1 MRVSIQADGEK
12 SAASRSQPSNLEHTG
27 SSLRK
32 STSYLSQVTTLAA
45 GTDDESISVGSSTDQ
60 SSAESDDG
68 EPGFEEDELEL
79 ISIWTWQT
87 IGLPVS
93 GFLLAF
99 LNAIASGVVYGF
111 FLGYM
116 GLDSYVMASVAALM
130 KLPEVFLFPLGM
142 INDCFPIF
150 GYNRK
155 PYLLACWLISGGALL
170 VMSLRHMPAPYYC
183 QYPDGSYDW
192 YSPPCNPD
200 IHTHKNWYI
209 FPLFVLIAGLQIGST
224 AGEGLILQYSR
235 CEPAERRGHIK
246 AEMTMVCTAGG
257 LTSSLVIGFL
267 LNGKA
272 YLGTFDWGLSFSGLM
287 AVCLVMVIIVIPVS
301 WFCVHEPQKT
311 THPALR
317 GHAKSSWKLVCTRS
331 PGVPPWS
338 SSTFQ
343 QSRRFDRA
351 DSKAL
356 PRCPSPETLQ
366 PQTHE
371 KDCGAKLKLALVV
384 VTIVNVDG
392 GIYRVIRGHFGSRVT
407 PENFKGGSQR
417 QVGCCMDLVVVSE
430 SLESGFAFG
439 GPLEVQGGS
448 GCVWQLASLCFCV
461 WVFGLCCGC
470 LCRRPSGGREAPATW
485 SPPTQPGPSA
495 RWERIAR
502 RAINFVRSRRRLSL
516 AFANLGNYSLRN
528 APESKPNL
536 RRRVARRAST
546 PGPILHEGPALHHGS
561 DGDGADRH
569 HGPGRSLHVGRR
581 DRVLGAVPQGIR
593 PESENSLSCLGRHG
607 TQWLRPYRSL
617 GRWTPR
623 ETLGPSVTSPWWSRP
638 GLNQPGGWRC

>member
-1 MRVSIQADGEK
+1 MRVSIQPDGEE
-12 SAASRSQPSNLEHTG
+12 SATSRSQRTSNLEHTG

-32 STSYLSQVTTLAA
+32 STSYLSQGTTLAA
-45 GTDDESISVGSSTDQ
+45 GTDDESISVGSSTGE

-68 EPGFEEDELEL
+68 EPAFEEDELEV

-99 LNAIASGVVYGF
+99 LNATASGVVYGF

-155 PYLLACWLISGGALL
+155 PYLLACWIISAGALL
-170 VMSLRHMPAPYYC
+170 VMSLRHLPAPYYC
-183 QYPDGSYDW
+183 QYSDGSYDW

-235 CEPAERRGHIK
+235 REPVERRGHIK
-246 AEMTMVCTAGG
+246 ADMTMVCTAGG
-257 LTSSLVIGFL
+257 LASSLVIGFL

-317 GHAKSSWKLVCTRS
+317 GHAKSSWRLVKKNALSSILMFAFVVQFLVGTVTTATPMVQSQWAGVKVLQQQLCGSAGMFVMMIATYMYREYFLQTSWRKAILIAIVTVSVMDAVASFLTIFGVVRNQYFYLGEAIVGNVPKAALTLVANLMIIELSERGREGMCFGLIATLQNASLPLATVVSNQIYGLFRPNLSELENYMADTPQFRS
-331 PGVPPWS
+331 TVAWSYVLSYAMSLMSLFLLPLIPKQKEDAQRRKEEWS
-338 SSTFQ
+338 SSPT
-343 QSRRFDRA
+343 A
-351 DSKAL
+351 A
-356 PRCPSPETLQ
+356 TLVLGIPAICLVYAVTVLLLTSQ
-366 PQTHE
+366 PQT
-371 KDCGAKLKLALVV
+371 A
-384 VTIVNVDG
+384 
-392 GIYRVIRGHFGSRVT
+392 
-407 PENFKGGSQR
+407 
-417 QVGCCMDLVVVSE
+417 CMHWV
-430 SLESGFAFG
+430 G
-439 GPLEVQGGS
+439 GP
-448 GCVWQLASLCFCV
+448 GC
-461 WVFGLCCGC
+461 
-470 LCRRPSGGREAPATW
+470 
-485 SPPTQPGPSA
+485 
-495 RWERIAR
+495 
-502 RAINFVRSRRRLSL
+502 
-516 AFANLGNYSLRN
+516 
-528 APESKPNL
+528 ES
-536 RRRVARRAST
+536 
-546 PGPILHEGPALHHGS
+546 
-561 DGDGADRH
+561 
-569 HGPGRSLHVGRR
+569 
-581 DRVLGAVPQGIR
+581 
-593 PESENSLSCLGRHG
+593 
-607 TQWLRPYRSL
+607 
-617 GRWTPR
+617 
-623 ETLGPSVTSPWWSRP
+623 
-638 GLNQPGGWRC
+638 